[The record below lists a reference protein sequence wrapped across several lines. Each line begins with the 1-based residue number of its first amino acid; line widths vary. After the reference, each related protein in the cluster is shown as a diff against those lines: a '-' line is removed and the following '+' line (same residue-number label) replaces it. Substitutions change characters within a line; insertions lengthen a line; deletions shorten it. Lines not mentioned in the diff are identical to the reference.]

1 MAGIPR
7 GQCETKEDSRATTGF
22 HGTRSRSEPRYARA
36 IQVWADEV
44 DLQECNMLTAT
55 VSGSFHR
62 HMGAIT
68 EAVNELAALSV
79 RVLSPADPRIVA
91 QQGEFLFVASDQVR
105 SLRLVQDRHLDCV
118 RSGDFLWLVCPDGY
132 VGVSSS
138 LEIGAAITAQVPV
151 FASRLPSDITLREYV
166 TLVPNIRAALKAV
179 STLPQ
184 REHYQGLL
192 IDPNPTI
199 EQAHRILEHLREVL
213 TTRNNP
219 PAGAVYRDISTL
231 KQKLALPT
239 YTQ

>member
-1 MAGIPR
+1 M
-7 GQCETKEDSRATTGF
+7 
-22 HGTRSRSEPRYARA
+22 RSRSAPRYARTN
-36 IQVWADEV
+36 QVWADEV
-44 DLQECNMLTAT
+44 VLQECNMLTAT

-91 QQGEFLFVASDQVR
+91 RQGEFLFVASDQVR

-166 TLVPNIRAALKAV
+166 TLVPNISAALKAV

-184 REHYQGLL
+184 REHSQGIL

-199 EQAHRILEHLREVL
+199 EQAHRILEQLRAAL
-213 TTRNNP
+213 TTRNGTP
-219 PAGAVYRDISTL
+219 VGTVYRDVSFL
-231 KQKLALPT
+231 RQKLALPT

>member
-1 MAGIPR
+1 M
-7 GQCETKEDSRATTGF
+7 
-22 HGTRSRSEPRYARA
+22 RSRSAPRYART
-36 IQVWADEV
+36 IQVWADKV
-44 DLQECNMLTAT
+44 ALRECNMLTAT

-68 EAVNELAALSV
+68 NAVNELAGLSV

-166 TLVPNIRAALKAV
+166 TLVPNISAALKVV

-184 REHYQGLL
+184 REHSQGLL
-192 IDPNPTI
+192 VDPHPTI
-199 EQAHRILEHLREVL
+199 EQAHRILEQLRAAL
-213 TTRNNP
+213 TTRNGTP
-219 PAGAVYRDISTL
+219 VGTVYRDVSSL
-231 KQKLALPT
+231 RQKLALPT
-239 YTQ
+239 YRQ